1 MAQGLSAQAI
11 WIVWPAGTG
20 ACQAGG
26 PRLLDGT
33 ARSLRL
39 AAEDVALS
47 RRKQGFE
54 SPRERQVSPK
64 PLKSLNNKFS
74 QPLEP
79 AVVVSLG
86 GTFHA
91 GNHGSD
97 QELARRL
104 SRPQEG
110 SQAAGGGD
118 RANTRQAHV
127 SPDMAQALAG

>member
-11 WIVWPAGTG
+11 WRMAGQLGTG
-20 ACQAGG
+20 ACQAAGS
-26 PRLLDGT
+26 RLLDET

-39 AAEDVALS
+39 AAQDVALS

-54 SPRERQVSPK
+54 SPRERQVSSK
-64 PLKSLNNKFS
+64 PRKSLNSKFS

-79 AVVVSLG
+79 AAVVAVG

-91 GNHGSD
+91 GNHGSH

-104 SRPQEG
+104 
-110 SQAAGGGD
+110 
-118 RANTRQAHV
+118 
-127 SPDMAQALAG
+127 